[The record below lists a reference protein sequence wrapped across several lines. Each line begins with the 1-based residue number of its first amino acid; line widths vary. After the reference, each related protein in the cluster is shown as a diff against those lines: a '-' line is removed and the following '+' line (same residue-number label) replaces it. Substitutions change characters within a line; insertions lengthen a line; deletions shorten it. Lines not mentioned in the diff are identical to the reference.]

1 MKLGIIGSGKIVH
14 DFLTIAD
21 QIPDLELTALAT
33 TKRSHKIGLD
43 LQKEY
48 QINKLYDNNADLFN
62 DPDVDTVYVAVPNSL
77 HFSISK
83 EALEAGKNVICE
95 KPFVATVDEAR
106 ELKAIADQKKLI
118 IIEAI
123 TNIYLENFKFI
134 EENLDKIA
142 PIHVVN
148 LNYTQY
154 SSRYDAFLAGDIQP
168 AFDPL

>member
-1 MKLGIIGSGKIVH
+1 M
-14 DFLTIAD
+14 
-21 QIPDLELTALAT
+21 
-33 TKRSHKIGLD
+33 
-43 LQKEY
+43 
-48 QINKLYDNNADLFN
+48 YDNNADLFN

-148 LNYTQY
+148 LNHTQY